1 MWKTAAERI
10 AFSEAVDFLLQ
21 GQGELV
27 GPERIDDYVRQGL
40 LRREGDQVVLTP
52 DGEREYRT
60 ARNERFSDG

>member
-21 GQGELV
+21 GQVELV

-40 LRREGDQVVLTP
+40 LRREGDQVTLTA
-52 DGEREYRT
+52 DGEREYRA